1 MDPYAALRRRERVVA
16 VARWFAVGFLMLHVV
31 LSNPPQGITAAGAT
45 REPAWL
51 IVGLFALVAIAA
63 ELGIRMAHTRRAFDR
78 LGVVML
84 VADVAVASAFVWL
97 YRGDPGG
104 ANWAVL
110 TLLPLEGAVRF
121 QVAGALGAWLGTL
134 PALLLPALSRSVDA
148 LPGRDL
154 ADVVLPPLFLFVIA
168 LCGGVV
174 GRDLERQVVVLA
186 RLNRAAR
193 RIASKRD
200 PEDVLATLCDQAVRC
215 LNARSASVIA
225 GPDGAERILWS
236 SPWRDATDV
245 ACPPGAL
252 ILDLPWASAEEPLRF
267 VIETRR
273 ATAALAPNVARAL
286 AESAAIAI
294 AGARVLEM
302 EQHTNA
308 RLRYLEAL
316 RKRFVAT
323 IAHDLRLPLT
333 VFKGVA
339 HVLRARRDEIAP
351 QEVDDLL
358 ASVERQANRL
368 GRLADDLLDAARAD
382 AGRIQISFHECEL
395 LPIVQSAAA
404 DFPETV
410 EIHVAPEVIVAGDR
424 TRLDRLVWNLLGNA
438 QKYGRPP
445 FVVTAKAGADTV
457 ELSVRDHGPGL
468 PDEVRD
474 RLFEEFAAG
483 TAEGVGL
490 GLAIVR
496 QLAQAHGGDVHYADA
511 NPGACFTVV
520 LPVRPPAASDEDAAQ
535 APA

>member
-31 LSNPPQGITAAGAT
+31 LSHAPQSMGPGAPS
-45 REPAWL
+45 RGPAWL
-51 IVGLFALVAIAA
+51 IVGLFALIAVAA
-63 ELGIRMAHTRRAFDR
+63 ELGIRMARTRGAFDR
-78 LGVVML
+78 LGLVML
-84 VADVAVASAFVWL
+84 VADIVVASAFVWL

-121 QVAGALGAWLGTL
+121 QVVGALGAWLGTL
-134 PALLLPALSRSVDA
+134 PALLLPALTTPLDA
-148 LPGRDL
+148 VPGRDL

-174 GRDLERQVVVLA
+174 GRDLQRQMVVLA

-200 PEDVLATLCDQAVRC
+200 PEEVLATLCDQAVRV
-215 LNARSASVIA
+215 LNARSAAVVA

-236 SPWRDATDV
+236 SPWRDAADV
-245 ACPPGAL
+245 GRSEAAL
-252 ILDLPWASAEEPLRF
+252 VLDLPWASAEEPLRF
-267 VIETRR
+267 VIETDR
-273 ATAALAPNVARAL
+273 AAAAFAPDVARAL

-294 AGARVLEM
+294 GGARVLEM

-382 AGRIQISFHECEL
+382 AGRIRISFHECEL
-395 LPIVQSAAA
+395 LPIVESAAA
-404 DFPETV
+404 DFPEAV
-410 EIHVAPEVIVAGDR
+410 EIHVSPDVIVAGDR

-445 FVVTAKAGADTV
+445 FVVTARADGDTV

-474 RLFEEFAAG
+474 RLFEEFSAG
-483 TAEGVGL
+483 TGEGVGL

-496 QLAQAHGGDVHYADA
+496 QLAQAHGGDVHYVDA
-511 NPGACFTVV
+511 NPGACFTVL
-520 LPVRPPAASDEDAAQ
+520 LPVRPPAENDEAEVP